1 MKSGT
6 EAINNNETNAQH
18 WLQIMLSTT
27 PETSDDIVDV
37 LSEAGAIAVTLQDCA
52 DEPIY
57 EPLPGEER
65 LWSQTRVI
73 GLFEADTRV
82 DDLLHHLKTAL
93 EVDELPNCM
102 VKQLANQDWE
112 RVWIDHFK
120 PMQFG
125 EKLWV
130 CPTAHTPPDPDA
142 INLMLDP
149 GLAFGTGTH
158 PTTAQCLKVI
168 ATLEMQNKHV
178 LDYGCGSGILAIAA
192 ARLGAASVWAID
204 IDEQALQAT
213 IENALRNDVSEQI
226 IPELPDGLPNDTI
239 VDILLANILSG
250 PLIELAPIFASLVRA
265 DGTLV
270 LSGILAHQVDDVRQA
285 YNPWF
290 SFDTTHQLEDWA
302 CLTATR
308 LAV

>member
-1 MKSGT
+1 MKSGIET
-6 EAINNNETNAQH
+6 INIDETSSQH

-37 LSEAGAIAVTLQDCA
+37 LSEAGAIAVTLQDFD
-52 DEPIY
+52 DEPVY
-57 EPLPGEER
+57 EPLPGEEK

-125 EKLWV
+125 NKLWV

-158 PTTAQCLKVI
+158 PTTALCLEVLSELDI
-168 ATLEMQNKHV
+168 TNKHI

-213 IENALRNDVSEQI
+213 IENAQRNQVSEQVI
-226 IPELPDGLPNDTI
+226 TELPDGLPNDTDF
-239 VDILLANILSG
+239 DILVANILSG
-250 PLIELAPIFASLVRA
+250 PLIELAPYFATLVRM

-270 LSGILAHQVDDVRQA
+270 LSGILAEQADDVRQA
-285 YNPWF
+285 YTPWF
-290 SFDTTHQLEDWA
+290 VFADPRKREDWV

-308 LAV
+308 QHE